1 MVRKTPTRRLRLMP
15 RQKEPSTVFGAR
27 LIALR
32 RARGLTQTQLAE
44 RIGGTQRA
52 ISYYEASGGNPDL
65 PIVAKL
71 ATALGV
77 STDELLGAD
86 QESPAEAGMDTAQR
100 RTWRRFR
107 QLMALPEKDR
117 RAVLRMLDSLSKTH
131 HAAKGSNTKT
141 G

>member
-1 MVRKTPTRRLRLMP
+1 MP

-27 LIALR
+27 LLALR

-44 RIGGTQRA
+44 LIDSTQRA

-71 ATALGV
+71 AAALGV
-77 STDELLGAD
+77 TTDELLGTD
-86 QESPAEAGMDTAQR
+86 QESPAESGMDTAER
-100 RTWRRFR
+100 RTWRRFK

-131 HAAKGSNTKT
+131 HAPKSHATKT

>member
-1 MVRKTPTRRLRLMP
+1 MP

-27 LIALR
+27 LLALR

-44 RIGGTQRA
+44 LIDSTQRA

-71 ATALGV
+71 AAALGV
-77 STDELLGAD
+77 TTDELLGTD
-86 QESPAEAGMDTAQR
+86 QESPAESCMDTAER
-100 RTWRRFR
+100 RTWRRFK
-107 QLMALPEKDR
+107 QLIALPEKDR

-131 HAAKGSNTKT
+131 HAPKSHATKT